1 MSSQKLEQI
10 KEIIR
15 KRSDVFEKHFA
26 DGDASALVA
35 DYYVPDAMAPV
46 VSAPDAP
53 ALRDHASIAALF
65 DALFRD
71 FSRARQVPHFIRA
84 DGDMAY
90 EVSNSYLTPRAGG
103 ADVEFRYVAVWR
115 RCADTW
121 RVEADFFATG
131 PIV

>member
-1 MSSQKLEQI
+1 MTSLSQA
-10 KEIIR
+10 EIERIVR
-15 KRSDVFEKHFA
+15 ERSDVFERHFA
-26 DGDASALVA
+26 AGNAEALVA
-35 DYYVPDAMAPV
+35 DYYVADGQGLV
-46 VSAPDAP
+46 VSAPESP
-53 ALRDHASIAALF
+53 ALRDRAGAIALF
-65 DALFRD
+65 SALFKD
-71 FSRARQVPHFIRA
+71 FSRARQVAHVVRA
-84 DGDMAY
+84 GGDLAY